1 MADTFSTH
9 PTRRLLKLLTLE
21 KNDIYLLVI
30 LTLGY
35 GILGI
40 STPIAVQSLVNIVT
54 MGGLIQPLYIVA
66 FILFILLVL
75 SGTLYV
81 FEAYVVELIQ
91 RRLFIRSALEIGKLA
106 QGVQMQVYDTTN
118 PVELMN
124 RFFDIT
130 TIQKSSAVLLTVA
143 LTALLQGLVGS
154 IILIFYSWYF
164 IGIVVMVALIVSV
177 VFFVLGKNGL
187 PTAVAESKAK
197 YKTAA
202 WLETIARNNYLFKFF
217 NAKQRTVTKT
227 EYYAKT
233 YLNTRFAHYKVLLMQ
248 GIGGVVLYAFVGT
261 AMLLL
266 GGLLVTQGQINL
278 GQFVAAELII
288 FGVLAAFVRFISKLS
303 DYYDLLAALDK
314 IGVLQDLPQ
323 ESTGTHIPPDGTYDE
338 MNVEN
343 LTFSYTNRI
352 IPIKDVSFNL
362 KKGQSLAVLGAS
374 GQGKSTL
381 VRLLTGLRTPSNGHI
396 SIDHID
402 LRQINLEHYRNRI
415 GMVNKVE
422 VIDGTVLENL
432 LLGRKQISLDV
443 VHDVLGSLELKND
456 IAKLEHGLDTPLTAF
471 GAPLSTTQLQ
481 RLMLARSLVGNP
493 ELLCIDGLLDG
504 LDKNELDA
512 VIKTL
517 KKESKN
523 WMLIVTTRS
532 PEIAANFDHQL
543 SLEAGLGDKNV

>member
-1 MADTFSTH
+1 MADTFTTH
-9 PTRRLLKLLTLE
+9 PTQRLLKLLTLE

-66 FILFILLVL
+66 FILFVLLVL

-91 RRLFIRSALEIGKLA
+91 RRLFIRTAIEIGKLA
-106 QGVQMQVYDTTN
+106 QGVQTQVYDTTN

-130 TIQKSSAVLLTVA
+130 TIQKSTAVLLTVS

-164 IGIVVMVALIVSV
+164 IGIVVMVALIVSI
-177 VFFVLGKNGL
+177 VFYALGKNGL

-202 WLETIARNNYLFKFF
+202 WLETIARNGYLFKFF
-217 NAKQRTVTKT
+217 NAKQRTESKT
-227 EYYAKT
+227 EYYAKA

-323 ESTGTHIPPDGTYDE
+323 ENAGTHIPPDGTYEE
-338 MNVEN
+338 MMVEN
-343 LTFSYTNRI
+343 LTFAYTNRI
-352 IPIKDVSFNL
+352 TPIKDISFHL

-374 GQGKSTL
+374 GKGKSTL
-381 VRLLTGLRTPSNGHI
+381 VRLLTGLRTPTNGHI
-396 SIDHID
+396 SIDRID
-402 LRQINLEHYRNRI
+402 LRQINLEHYRNRV
-415 GMVNKVE
+415 GMVNQVE

-504 LDKNELDA
+504 LDENELDA
-512 VIKTL
+512 VINTL

-532 PEIAANFDHQL
+532 AKIAASFDNQL
-543 SLEAGLGDKNV
+543 TLEGSLGGTNV